1 MAAVIGGLANYA
13 LGAGMKLAGNAMVGG
28 ANIAASLGGSTVG
41 TSAIKGFGGVAG
53 GLAAKGIAN
62 VLTGNG
68 PVQRRKKARAEAA
81 AAASSPM
88 VGGGCSCG
96 EKPKYS
102 CEEKCAYGRY
112 MAEKCKGCSGS
123 RYRSKYKY
131 SRPYR
136 SSSRYSGTP
145 RYSNSMTYNVG
156 NYGKPRVEGRQARR
170 YTRTAARQERKTQRQ
185 ANRQYRKANRQAR
198 RSRR

>member
-13 LGAGMKLAGNAMVGG
+13 LGAGMKLAGNTMIGG

-41 TSAIKGFGGVAG
+41 QSAIKGFGGVAG
-53 GLAAKGIAN
+53 GMVAKGIAN

-68 PVQRRKKARAEAA
+68 PVQRRKKAKAEATA
-81 AAASSPM
+81 AGSSGG
-88 VGGGCSCG
+88 GGGCSCSCNK
-96 EKPKYS
+96 KPQYS

-112 MAEKCKGCSGS
+112 MAEKCQGCRGS
-123 RYRSKYKY
+123 RYKSKYKY

-156 NYGKPRVEGRQARR
+156 NYGKPRVEGRQARK
-170 YTRTAARQERKTQRQ
+170 YAKTTAKQERKTQRQ
-185 ANRQYRKANRQAR
+185 ANRQAR
-198 RSRR
+198 RDRRRN

>member
-13 LGAGMKLAGNAMVGG
+13 LGAGMKLTGNAMIGG

-41 TSAIKGFGGVAG
+41 QSAIKGFGGVAG
-53 GLAAKGIAN
+53 GLVAKGIAN
-62 VLTGNG
+62 VMTGNG
-68 PVQRRKKARAEAA
+68 PIQRRKKAKAEAA
-81 AAASSPM
+81 AAGNSS
-88 VGGGCSCG
+88 GGATCSCD

-112 MAEKCKGCSGS
+112 MAEKCQGCKGS
-123 RYRSKYKY
+123 RYKSKYKY

-145 RYSNSMTYNVG
+145 RYSNNMTYNVG

-185 ANRQYRKANRQAR
+185 ANRQAR